1 MVTDSSWFEP
11 ISNSTQDLIAW
22 DREMQLQL
30 GTTKHFF
37 LIFRNLFVVSK
48 VGLPIQFTV
57 VIGLRLCKNALTAE
71 AFWKDLLQAD
81 CLLSVRRRL
90 TLLTALTTFLL

>member
-30 GTTKHFF
+30 GTGIYLNF
-37 LIFRNLFVVSK
+37 LILHWFV
-48 VGLPIQFTV
+48 
-57 VIGLRLCKNALTAE
+57 
-71 AFWKDLLQAD
+71 
-81 CLLSVRRRL
+81 
-90 TLLTALTTFLL
+90 

>member
-30 GTTKHFF
+30 GTRNVIKFF
-37 LIFRNLFVVSK
+37 LIFLN
-48 VGLPIQFTV
+48 
-57 VIGLRLCKNALTAE
+57 
-71 AFWKDLLQAD
+71 
-81 CLLSVRRRL
+81 
-90 TLLTALTTFLL
+90 

>member
-37 LIFRNLFVVSK
+37 LIFRNLFVV
-48 VGLPIQFTV
+48 
-57 VIGLRLCKNALTAE
+57 
-71 AFWKDLLQAD
+71 
-81 CLLSVRRRL
+81 
-90 TLLTALTTFLL
+90 